1 MFGPNDFEAVAS
13 GVGSALGKLPGLENA
28 AELEYAKAALKAK
41 GYLESVK
48 RQGQGVVKRTPDGT
62 WNNVWRGAEGLVK
75 GIGAAHGAG
84 LFGGGGGSEAVDI
97 LSNPNIGY
105 DAGIGPGDFKFDWK
119 SNTDMWNNPFSW

>member
-1 MFGPNDFEAVAS
+1 MFGANDFGAVS
-13 GVGSALGKLPGLENA
+13 SNVGSALGKLPGLENA
-28 AELEYAKAALKAK
+28 AELEYAKAAMRAK

-48 RQGQGVVKRTPDGT
+48 RQGQSMVKRTPSGT
-62 WNNVWRGAEGLVK
+62 MGNIMSGITGIASGISGLS
-75 GIGAAHGAG
+75 GAG